1 MGRGERRGKR
11 RKKKGK
17 IYLPRMSV
25 LSAIF
30 LRSRGLMTRREDQHS
45 ETESAR
51 VDVPVIALKRSATKN
66 NLYDPFFF
74 PLSFFMRNERPR
86 KCASGIDCRVPHMSM
101 LYSTYVPHIGTQTLD
116 TRMHI
121 SLGSTGTNP
130 HHKK

>member
-1 MGRGERRGKR
+1 MKGNGRHSGAGREKR
-11 RKKKGK
+11 EKEKKKKGK

-74 PLSFFMRNERPR
+74 PLSFFMRKTKDRESARQALTAEYHT
-86 KCASGIDCRVPHMSM
+86 CQCCI
-101 LYSTYVPHIGTQTLD
+101 Q
-116 TRMHI
+116 RMYRIYAHR
-121 SLGSTGTNP
+121 L
-130 HHKK
+130 